1 MTKKVLNFLLI
12 SFILFFSLSKFIF
25 AQDSSAAIFVYHRF
39 GENTFPS
46 TNIKMSQFRQHINEL
61 VKNNYNVMDVSKIVD
76 HIINNKNLPEK
87 TVGITIDDAYKSIYT
102 DAWPILKKAGLPFT
116 IFVSTGLVNSNSTK
130 YMNWKQIKELSDSGV
145 TIGNHTV
152 NHLNLVN
159 ETEETLE
166 REVTKAKQSFINNL
180 GYSPDIFSYPY
191 GEYSLKI
198 KDFVKNQQFKA
209 AFGQQSGILYN
220 EIDLYELPR
229 FAMNEKYGSLERFK
243 FAANALPLA
252 VKEIIPRDLVIKET
266 NPPLMGFTLIKDIP
280 SKIKCYPSHGIKATT
295 SKLTD
300 KRIEVRFDNQFP
312 LGRTRVNCTTS
323 NNGKWHWFG
332 IQFIKPN

>member
-1 MTKKVLNFLLI
+1 MSDPISVCKILI
-12 SFILFFSLSKFIF
+12 SEP
-25 AQDSSAAIFVYHRF
+25 AP
-39 GENTFPS
+39 T
-46 TNIKMSQFRQHINEL
+46 
-61 VKNNYNVMDVSKIVD
+61 
-76 HIINNKNLPEK
+76 
-87 TVGITIDDAYKSIYT
+87 
-102 DAWPILKKAGLPFT
+102 
-116 IFVSTGLVNSNSTK
+116 
-130 YMNWKQIKELSDSGV
+130 
-145 TIGNHTV
+145 
-152 NHLNLVN
+152 
-159 ETEETLE
+159 
-166 REVTKAKQSFINNL
+166 FINNL

-252 VKEIIPRDLVIKET
+252 VKEIIPRDLVINET

-300 KRIEVRFDNQFP
+300 KRIEVRFNKPFP
-312 LGRTRVNCTTS
+312 RGRTRINCTAP
-323 NNGKWHWFG
+323 GKDKKWHWTGFMFYTKKEG
-332 IQFIKPN
+332 QASQ